1 MKILYLVRKPLEYA
15 RQKLYQPHSY
25 LDRGIDG
32 LMIEESS
39 PGRSLLAR
47 LDHGA
52 EIIGQIT
59 DIARDRNIKAAAIS
73 AIGALSRADL
83 GFYDQA
89 GQEYRVRAVE
99 GPVEIASCTG
109 NISLLEGEPFVHA
122 HAVLADSSARVLAG
136 HLVRGSIFAAEL
148 FIQELPQV
156 DLHRSWDSPTG
167 LKLWA
172 RGDGPGVLH

>member
-1 MKILYLVRKPLEYA
+1 MI
-15 RQKLYQPHSY
+15 
-25 LDRGIDG
+25 
-32 LMIEESS
+32 IEESIA
-39 PGRSLLAR
+39 GRSLLAR

-59 DIARDRNIKAAAIS
+59 DLARERKIKAAAIS

-122 HAVLADSSARVLAG
+122 HAVLADSSCYILAG
-136 HLVRGSIFAAEL
+136 HLVRGTIFAAEL
-148 FIQELPQV
+148 YLNELAQA
-156 DLHRSWDSPTG
+156 DLNRAHDSQTG

-172 RGDGPGVLH
+172 GGQAQGVGN

>member
-1 MKILYLVRKPLEYA
+1 MKNRYLVTKAIEYA
-15 RQKLYQPHSY
+15 RQKLYQPHFY

-32 LMIEESS
+32 LMIEESF

-52 EIIGQIT
+52 EIMGQIT
-59 DIARDRNIKAAAIS
+59 EIARDRNIKAAAIS

-89 GQEYRVRAVE
+89 GREYLVRAVE
-99 GPVEIASCTG
+99 EPVEIVSCTG
-109 NISLLEGEPFVHA
+109 NISLLDGQPFVHA
-122 HAVLADSSARVLAG
+122 HAVLADSSDRVLAG

-148 FIQELPQV
+148 FIQELPQA
-156 DLHRSWDSPTG
+156 DLHRSWDSSTG
-167 LKLWA
+167 LKLWTK
-172 RGDGPGVLH
+172 GDGSGVLH

>member
-1 MKILYLVRKPLEYA
+1 MI
-15 RQKLYQPHSY
+15 
-25 LDRGIDG
+25 
-32 LMIEESS
+32 IEESIA
-39 PGRSLLAR
+39 GRSLLAR

-59 DIARDRNIKAAAIS
+59 DVARERRIKAAAIS
-73 AIGALSRADL
+73 VIGALSQADL

-89 GQEYRVRAVE
+89 GQEYRVRAVQ

-122 HAVLADSSARVLAG
+122 HAVLADSSGTILAG

-148 FIQELPQV
+148 FVQELAQA
-156 DLHRSWDSPTG
+156 DLNRAYDSRTG
-167 LKLWA
+167 LKLWVA
-172 RGDGPGVLH
+172 GQGKG

>member
-1 MKILYLVRKPLEYA
+1 MKNRYLVTKALEYA

-25 LDRGIDG
+25 FDREIDG

-47 LDHGA
+47 MDHGA

-59 DIARDRNIKAAAIS
+59 DIARDRKIKAAEIS

-83 GFYDQA
+83 GFYDQD
-89 GQEYRVRAVE
+89 GQEYRVLALE
-99 GPVEIASCTG
+99 EPVEIASCTG
-109 NISLLEGEPFVHA
+109 NISLLDGLPFVHA
-122 HAVLADSSARVLAG
+122 HAVLADSSGRALAG
-136 HLVRGSIFAAEL
+136 HLVRGTIFAAEL
-148 FIQELPQV
+148 FIQELPQA

-172 RGDGPGVLH
+172 KGVGPGVRH